1 MLFNTNLATAV
12 YCFENTENRR
22 TMDERIKEYSIVEQF
37 SEFEKIIYTAVKG
50 IMIVSDRDSLVA
62 EFKEVSSS

>member
-1 MLFNTNLATAV
+1 MFNTNLATAV